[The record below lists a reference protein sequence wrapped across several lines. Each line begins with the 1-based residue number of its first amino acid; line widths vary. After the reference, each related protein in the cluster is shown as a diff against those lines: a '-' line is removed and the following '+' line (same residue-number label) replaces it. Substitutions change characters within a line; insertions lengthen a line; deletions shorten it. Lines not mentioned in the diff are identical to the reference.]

1 MVVNN
6 SPQSTATTGVPRIV
20 TISVGRNTFLSSRN
34 PKRPY
39 LPLPHTKTL
48 FQERKKKER
57 KKEEQRKK
65 EEEEEERKEREEE
78 EEEEREKEEEEERN
92 KR

>member
-6 SPQSTATTGVPRIV
+6 SPQSAATTGVPRMV

-48 FQERKKKER
+48 S
-57 KKEEQRKK
+57 
-65 EEEEEERKEREEE
+65 KEREERE
-78 EEEEREKEEEEERN
+78 REEREKREREEREREREREKKKKKN
-92 KR
+92 KKNIE